1 MQTDGR
7 ISNRFSDVGHLG
19 KTLQSVYQK
28 GCKLKEC
35 VIPAT

>member
-19 KTLQSVYQK
+19 KTLQAFFICEV
-28 GCKLKEC
+28 
-35 VIPAT
+35 